1 MTLKGKNEREILEEF
16 ENNNFYFET
25 ADTYGEPGYQTDK
38 LIVLGDWNSLEQK
51 DIDFLETIFDLQW
64 YDEWT
69 VDSNGKCYRT
79 QPDSYFWQPSYVVS
93 NGEIIGME
101 DLVSDTDAF
110 VEWIEDEFIDNPA
123 TAINNRMVTDEI
135 LNAVATEIS
144 SGYENGW
151 YGIED
156 NPEKIL
162 EKVEGEGYFFRID
175 GVSQFCISF
184 ELWRLDKY
192 K

>member
-64 YDEWT
+64 YDEWV

-79 QPDSYFWQPSYVVS
+79 QPDSYSWQPSYVVS